1 MTNFGD
7 SSTSPPADDAELGEV
22 PPAAASDP
30 EEPLEYLRRA
40 GHEAIDDGVSDR
52 DETQHSRLG
61 DWSSNDEHGR
71 LLAVGHTAEH
81 SEEDYWRQEKL
92 AKLEA
97 DNERAQHLAPTL
109 VGLTVAEAQ
118 RIVDQHASLS
128 VRFHQQGR
136 PYPLVGTFGGISAW
150 VFDGVVVN
158 AD

>member
-30 EEPLEYLRRA
+30 EEPSNTCVVQ
-40 GHEAIDDGVSDR
+40 GTSVSDR
-52 DETQHSRLG
+52 DKTQHSRLG
-61 DWSSNDEHGR
+61 DRSSNDEHGR

-81 SEEDYWRQEKL
+81 SKKDYWRQEKL

-118 RIVDQHASLS
+118 RIVDQHAGLS
-128 VRFHQQGR
+128 VRFHQRGR